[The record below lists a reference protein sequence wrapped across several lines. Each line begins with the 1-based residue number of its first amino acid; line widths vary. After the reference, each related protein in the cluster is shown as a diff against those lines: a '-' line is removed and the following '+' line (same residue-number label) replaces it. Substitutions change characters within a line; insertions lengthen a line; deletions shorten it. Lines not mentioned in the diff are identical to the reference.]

1 MTCHTNRKYRSTL
14 YFMNQNHTVSLVFRL
29 ITVIVL
35 LCSTCSLWA
44 KGKEEKKI
52 WAFAYGT
59 CLNDSVVYVSA
70 ISAIPEASIDKKN
83 NFLNN
88 RAAYSA
94 QFQHYLGSLEG
105 NSSNVAATCTVFYDT
120 KKSRLEKKFAKLRQR
135 AQKDKDQKWMELNAG
150 DFNWSPLTD

>member
-1 MTCHTNRKYRSTL
+1 MACHTNRKYRSTL

-29 ITVIVL
+29 ITVIIL
-35 LCSTCSLWA
+35 LCSANNLPA

-88 RAAYSA
+88 LHRILRHKKEQTGKEIRQTAAKSPKGQGPKMDGAERRRFQLESA
-94 QFQHYLGSLEG
+94 H
-105 NSSNVAATCTVFYDT
+105 
-120 KKSRLEKKFAKLRQR
+120 
-135 AQKDKDQKWMELNAG
+135 
-150 DFNWSPLTD
+150 